1 MSADPRP
8 RVAVAVP
15 AFNES
20 GGIGEFLTEIDS
32 TLSDETSALTLVVV
46 DDASTDGTSASVE
59 ALSTSIDADL
69 KLIRLDVNTGHGPAL
84 LRAYSEALA
93 VGPDFVIA
101 VDGDG
106 QFLGTDLRRV
116 LALLRDSQLGVCG
129 VRRFRYDPWVRM
141 VMTRVLRW
149 FVSGA
154 FGVPTRDANCPL
166 RGYPAPLL
174 ARLLEDVPD
183 RALVPNLE
191 LTILAA
197 VHGVS
202 LVEVD
207 VTHRVRRGGRATGT
221 MFGGRGGGLGA
232 TVRLVRFSAQGLR
245 EMWTFRRH
253 LTRTGQFPAAR
264 TPSRP

>member
-1 MSADPRP
+1 MSSDPRP
-8 RVAVAVP
+8 KVAVAVP
-15 AFNES
+15 AFNEA
-20 GGIGEFLTEIDS
+20 GGIGEFLTEIDH
-32 TLSDETSALTLVVV
+32 TLSDGTSALTLVVV
-46 DDASTDGTSASVE
+46 DDASTDGTASVVE
-59 ALSTSIDADL
+59 ALSGSLGARVEL
-69 KLIRLDVNTGHGPAL
+69 VRLQTNSGHGPAL
-84 LRAYSEALA
+84 LRAYRAALA
-93 VGPDFVIA
+93 AEPDFVIA

-116 LALLRDSQLGVCG
+116 LALLRDSELGVCG

-141 VMTRVLRW
+141 AMTRVLRW

-174 ARLLEDVPD
+174 ARLIEDVPN

-221 MFGGRGGGLGA
+221 MFGGRGGGLAA
-232 TVRLVRFSAQGLR
+232 TMRLVRFSAQALR
-245 EMWTFRRH
+245 EMWGFRRH
-253 LTRTGQFPAAR
+253 LNRTGQLPASR
-264 TPSRP
+264 KPSRR

>member
-1 MSADPRP
+1 MSVDPHP
-8 RVAVAVP
+8 KVAVAVP

-20 GGIGEFLTEIDS
+20 GGIGEFLAEIDT
-32 TLSDETSALTLVVV
+32 TLSRETSTLTLVVV
-46 DDASTDGTSASVE
+46 DDASTDGTASVIE
-59 ALSTSIDADL
+59 ALSPSVSAEV
-69 KLIRLDVNTGHGPAL
+69 KLVRLETNSGHGPAL
-84 LRAYSEALA
+84 MRAYREALA
-93 VGPDFVIA
+93 VKPDFVIA

-106 QFLGTDLRRV
+106 QFLGSDLRRV
-116 LALLRDSQLGVCG
+116 LALLRDTDLGVCG

-141 VMTRVLRW
+141 VMTRALRW

-174 ARLLEDVPD
+174 SRLLEHVPD

-197 VHGVS
+197 VHGMS

-221 MFGGRGGGLGA
+221 MFGGRGGGVAA
-232 TVRLVRFSAQGLR
+232 TLRLARFSAHALS
-245 EMWTFRRH
+245 EMWALRRR
-253 LTRTGQFPAAR
+253 LNRTGQLPASR
-264 TPSRP
+264 TPSPP